1 MSERVIKGYFLRVSD
16 EGMQFKG
23 YIAEFVDTLE
33 YLQEYVDG
41 YIDVLSLNDE
51 IDLVIND
58 EGKIHNLPT
67 NRACIGDNG
76 GVYDF
81 ICGNIICLRH
91 DSDGNFDSILESDIP
106 LIEKKLIPLMSVDTV
121 EDRIIYTM
129 INARVLPEYEEER

>member
-23 YIAEFVDTLE
+23 YMAEFVDTLE

-76 GVYDF
+76 GVYDY
-81 ICGNIICLRH
+81 ISSACVM
-91 DSDGNFDSILESDIP
+91 ILTVI
-106 LIEKKLIPLMSVDTV
+106 LIPSWRATFL
-121 EDRIIYTM
+121 
-129 INARVLPEYEEER
+129 